1 MLHYG
6 SSGKGVDVMNNRFKI
21 ANLGSCQVES
31 PLNINNFVND
41 QDRILFHTRLAE
53 YARIKEPQGK
63 PLSVEPAGP
72 REKIFFHPDQTKAA
86 IVTCGGLCPGINDVI
101 RSVTMTLFYRYGV
114 KNILGIKYGLRG
126 LNPGYGDKPVKLT
139 PDYVKDIT
147 HIGGSILSSSRGP
160 QEAKVMVDYLES
172 LNVNIL
178 FCVGGDGTMRAA
190 EKLTAEITERR
201 AQISI
206 IGIPKTI
213 DNDLNLIEKTFGFD
227 TAIDKTVEAVR
238 SAHVEAKGAFN
249 GIGLV
254 KIMGRLSGY
263 ITATAALAQ
272 GDANFVLIPE
282 VPFDLEGDQGFLKA
296 LEDRMKKRG
305 HAVIL
310 VAEGAGQELMNQQ
323 STEQKT
329 DASGNIRLQ
338 DIGLFLKDAISRHF
352 REINLE
358 INLKYIEPS
367 YLIRSVPANASDS
380 IYCSSLGQYSVHAAM
395 AGKTG
400 LLVALRKN
408 EYVHLP
414 LSAAISGRQL
424 DPHGSV
430 WQRVLETTG
439 QPAQMRNDR

>member
-1 MLHYG
+1 MTH
-6 SSGKGVDVMNNRFKI
+6 DFTI
-21 ANLGSCQVES
+21 ANLGSCPIDS
-31 PLNINNFVND
+31 PLNISSFTSD
-41 QDRILFHTRLAE
+41 DDRVLFQTRLAN
-53 YARIKEPQGK
+53 YAEMLDSAGR

-72 REKIFFHPDQTKAA
+72 REKIFFVPAQTKAA

-101 RSVTMTLFYRYGV
+101 RSLTMTLCYRYGV

-126 LNPGYGDKPVKLT
+126 LNPAFGDKPIQLT
-139 PDYVKDIT
+139 PDFVKDIT
-147 HIGGSILSSSRGP
+147 SIGGSILSTSRGP
-160 QEAKVMVDYLES
+160 QDVSVMVDYLES
-172 LNVNIL
+172 LKVNIL

-190 EKLTAEITERR
+190 EKLTAEITRR
-201 AQISI
+201 KIRIAV

-213 DNDLNLIEKTFGFD
+213 DNDLNLIEKSFGFD
-227 TAIDKTVEAVR
+227 TAIEKTVEAIR

-272 GDANFVLIPE
+272 GDVNFVLIPE
-282 VPFDLEGDQGFLKA
+282 VPFDLDGEKGFLKT
-296 LEDRMKKRG
+296 LETRIKARG

-310 VAEGAGQELMNQQ
+310 VAEGAGQELMTQN
-323 STEQKT
+323 TAERKT

-338 DIGLFLKDAISRHF
+338 DIGLFLKNAVEQHF
-352 REINLE
+352 KKINLE

-400 LLVALRKN
+400 LLVALLKN

-414 LSAAISGRQL
+414 LSAAISGRQI
-424 DPHGSV
+424 DPQGNV
-430 WQRVLETTG
+430 WLRVLETTG
-439 QPAQMRNDR
+439 QPTEMRKGG

>member
-1 MLHYG
+1 MEN
-6 SSGKGVDVMNNRFKI
+6 DFTI
-21 ANLGSCQVES
+21 ANLGNCQIDS
-31 PLNINNFVND
+31 PLSISSFTSD
-41 QDRILFHTRLAE
+41 DDRILFNTRLANYSE
-53 YARIKEPQGK
+53 MKDSSGK

-72 REKIFFHPDQTKAA
+72 RKKIFFNPTETKAA

-101 RSVTMTLFYRYGV
+101 RSVTMTLFYRYGI

-126 LNPGYGDKPVKLT
+126 LNPAFGDKPLKLT
-139 PDYVKDIT
+139 PDVVKDIT

-160 QEAKVMVDYLES
+160 QEAAVMVDFLES
-172 LNVNIL
+172 HKINIL

-190 EKLTAEITERR
+190 EKLSAVITERGAR
-201 AQISI
+201 IAI

-213 DNDLNLIEKTFGFD
+213 DNDLNMIEKSFGFD
-227 TAIDKTVEAVR
+227 TAIGKTVEVIR

-254 KIMGRLSGY
+254 KIMGRLSGC

-282 VPFDLEGDQGFLKA
+282 VPFDLDGEKGFLKA
-296 LEDRMKKRG
+296 LEVRMKRRG

-310 VAEGAGQELMNQQ
+310 VAEGAGQELMTQN
-323 STEQKT
+323 SIEQKT

-338 DIGLFLKDAISRHF
+338 DIGLFLKNAINHHF
-352 REINLE
+352 QESNLE

-395 AGKTG
+395 TGKTG

-408 EYVHLP
+408 EYIHLP
-414 LSAAISGRQL
+414 LSAAISGSRI
-424 DPHGSV
+424 DPQGNV
-430 WQRVLETTG
+430 WLRVLETTG
-439 QPAQMRNDR
+439 QPTDMKN